1 MKKFLSIVLVI
12 TIILSLSGCNFFKK
26 DLSGEYTIDEY
37 IELIKPAK
45 NAGEKAR
52 EDLEYGTDEEK
63 SDAYRTAYIKG
74 MQKIGF
80 KGNEKIIIRG
90 KTSKNIY
97 NIYGKERDVFFFTL
111 YNNDED
117 YVDIRGNYASC
128 GWLNTLEEGTNIK
141 VKCYV
146 DPEYFILE
154 NATILSPQRTEYRP
168 DCRIIVPDTHDKIVG
183 EVVNMYSFTLTE
195 KEIDD
200 HLSES
205 SGNVYFWYSA
215 MRYSDMFI
223 IVEDENEYRVGVFI
237 DSNRLPDVNIGD
249 KVWIKGATY
258 DLEQESDTVPR
269 YFMNCNSLQGNF
281 YVFND

>member
-90 KTSKNIY
+90 IIDSFIIY
-97 NIYGKERDVFFFTL
+97 NKKSDVYLFSL

-141 VKCYV
+141 VECYV
-146 DPEYFILE
+146 DPEYFILV

-168 DCRIIVPDTHDKIVG
+168 DCRIIVPDTHDIIVG
-183 EVVNMYSFTLTE
+183 EVVNMYSFTLTD

-200 HLSES
+200 RLNESNGSE
-205 SGNVYFWYSA
+205 YFWYLA
-215 MRYSDMFI
+215 MRYSDIFI
-223 IVEDENEYRVGVFI
+223 IVEDDNEYRVGVFI
-237 DSNRLPDVNIGD
+237 DSTRLPDVNIGD
-249 KVWIKGATY
+249 KVWIKGATH
-258 DLEQESDTVPR
+258 DTEQESDTVPR
-269 YFMNCNSLQGNF
+269 YFMYWNTLQKNF
-281 YVFND
+281 YVFK